1 MLNKDFRLIV
11 SGPLFLRAW
20 ACVSTEETRY
30 YLNGVH
36 CEPCKTGGVTMVA
49 TDGHRLVCVRDPAG
63 FIEGS
68 GIVSLDAQMR
78 KALATKSAR
87 VTAFPKRFL
96 VIREGRAGALGTGTE
111 EVKDNASVADEWF
124 GYFERLDLNI
134 FAFQWRDVLIDGKF
148 PDWRRVIPKFNDN
161 MKASNAFN
169 AVLLKQVARALRDD
183 EVPASVRLVQDVKA
197 KDGPTVLLSDD
208 MNAFGV
214 IMPMRAVTRAIQ
226 YPEWLDLPKPA
237 PAHAEAAE

>member
-1 MLNKDFRLIV
+1 M
-11 SGPLFLRAW
+11 
-20 ACVSTEETRY
+20 
-30 YLNGVH
+30 
-36 CEPCKTGGVTMVA
+36 
-49 TDGHRLVCVRDPAG
+49 RDPAG